1 MIFLKDP
8 LDSIFNEIRL
18 ELDKEDE
25 KREELLRLT
34 RRSVRLSSESIRC
47 LHRHENREAEEKLAE
62 IRRILDRTEHLAADS
77 ALQSLLQTA
86 YQEYAEAILFH
97 RFLEN
102 KPLNSPQDLKI
113 PILPYLHSLS
123 DLTGELRRYILD
135 IVRKKPTEETA
146 ASAEKALSLMD
157 SIYYQIMALDYPNG
171 LIPGVRRKSDIMR
184 GIIERTRGDLT
195 LTQSRIQFLKQW
207 DSMKEDKD

>member
-1 MIFLKDP
+1 LKDP
-8 LDSIFNEIRL
+8 LDPIFDEIRL
-18 ELDKEDE
+18 ELNKEDK

-34 RRSVRLSSESIRC
+34 RKSVRLSSESIRC
-47 LHRHENREAEEKLAE
+47 LHRHEFQEAEKKLAE
-62 IRRILDRTEHLAADS
+62 IRQILDRTEHLAADS
-77 ALQSLLQTA
+77 SLQSHLQTA

-102 KPLNSPQDLKI
+102 KPLTSPQGLKI

-135 IVRKKPTEETA
+135 IVRKEPTEEVTA
-146 ASAEKALSLMD
+146 RAEKALSLMD
-157 SIYYQIMALDYPNG
+157 NIYYQIMALDYPNG

-195 LTQSRIQFLKQW
+195 LAQSRIQFLKKW
-207 DSMKEDKD
+207 DGMREETD